1 MKTMT
6 KLFVFLFVAFLLT
19 GCKPDEPIITPIPP
33 ATPYSITIP
42 TGFPNE
48 LNIPTENPMTVE
60 AIWLGRH
67 LFYDGRLS
75 GRTHPDSLMTCA
87 TCHLQSRGFS
97 TGIDNPRFPG
107 GHAFGLTGIYT
118 PHSTMPLVNL
128 VFNKNGYLWNGMIHE
143 SNTFLYQND
152 PRYHRKNIESLVWMG
167 IVAPHEM
174 VGNVDKTVAL
184 IASIPMYP
192 PMFAAAF
199 GTPEVT
205 FERISY
211 AIASFIRTLISADS
225 KFDKYLRGE
234 YQMTSSE
241 LNGFVLFV
249 TEEGADCFHCHGG
262 DGNPLFTTNLYYNN
276 ATDATFND
284 PRDRYAI
291 TGNPV
296 DIGAYKAPTLRNIFS
311 TAPYMR
317 DGRFQTVDQVIDFY
331 SHQLVWSPYVH
342 PLMHKINDGGAQL
355 LPFQKQDLKNFLLTL
370 QDTTFLT
377 NPKFGNPRPNDPFF
391 QADPFV
397 GK

>member
-1 MKTMT
+1 MT

-19 GCKPDEPIITPIPP
+19 GCKPDDPIITPIPP

-48 LNIPTENPMTVE
+48 LNIPAENPMTVE

-87 TCHLQSRGFS
+87 TCHIQSRGFS

-143 SNTFLYQND
+143 SNTFLYQDD
-152 PRYHRKNIESLVWMG
+152 PRYHRRNIESLVWMG

-199 GTPEVT
+199 GTPDVT

-211 AIASFIRTLISADS
+211 AIAQFIRTLISADS
-225 KFDKYLRGE
+225 KFDKYLKGE

-291 TGNPV
+291 TGNPA
-296 DIGAYKAPTLRNIFS
+296 DRGAYKAPTLRNIFS

-317 DGRFQTVDQVIDFY
+317 DGRFQTVDEVINFY
-331 SHQLVWSPYVH
+331 SHHLVWSPYVH

-355 LPFQKQDLKNFLLTL
+355 LPAQKQDLKNFLLTL

-377 NPKFGNPRPNDPFF
+377 NPALSNPRPNDPFF
-391 QADPFV
+391 QSDPFV
-397 GK
+397 VR

>member
-1 MKTMT
+1 MKKYFILVIFTFIAMI
-6 KLFVFLFVAFLLT
+6 FV
-19 GCKPDEPIITPIPP
+19 GCEPDDPVITPLPQ
-33 ATPYSITIP
+33 ATPYTIQIP
-42 TGFPNE
+42 PGFPTN
-48 LNIPTENPMTVE
+48 LNIPADNPMTVE
-60 AIWLGRH
+60 GIRLGRH

-75 GRTHPDSLMTCA
+75 GRTHPDSLMSCA
-87 TCHLQSRGFS
+87 TCHVQSRGFS
-97 TGIDNPRFPG
+97 TGIDNPRYPG
-107 GHAFGLTGIYT
+107 GQTHGLTGIYT
-118 PHSTMPLVNL
+118 PHYTMPLVNL
-128 VFNKNGYLWNGMIHE
+128 VFNSNGYLWNGMIHD
-143 SNTFLYQND
+143 SNPYVYQDD

-174 VGNVDKTVAL
+174 IGNIDKSVEL

-192 PMFAAAF
+192 PMFEAAF

-205 FERISY
+205 YERISK
-211 AIASFIRTLISADS
+211 AIAQFIRTLITDDS

-234 YQMTSSE
+234 YQLTPSE

-276 ATDATFND
+276 ATDNSFGD

-317 DGRFQTVDQVIDFY
+317 DGRFETIDEVIDFY
-331 SHQLVWSPYVH
+331 SHHLLWSPYVH
-342 PLMHKINDGGAQL
+342 PLMHKINEGGAQL

-377 NPKFGNPRPNDPFF
+377 NPEFSNPRPQDPFF
-391 QADPFV
+391 QDDPFSN
-397 GK
+397 